1 MDQKPDSGRPNPYY
15 SRNLALAGS
24 LSQVGCVTVF
34 IIIIALLLG
43 LWLDNLLGT
52 RPILTIVSLLVSIPV
67 SLYSVVRIALSAAAR
82 FQSPEDL
89 ETPGDKGEAA

>member
-1 MDQKPDSGRPNPYY
+1 MQSRSDRPNPGY
-15 SRNLALAGS
+15 SRNIALASS

-34 IIIIALLLG
+34 IILIALLAG

-52 RPILTIVSLLVSIPV
+52 RPILTIIGLLVSIPV

-82 FQSPEDL
+82 FQSPADV
-89 ETPGDKGEAA
+89 ETPEDKGEAA